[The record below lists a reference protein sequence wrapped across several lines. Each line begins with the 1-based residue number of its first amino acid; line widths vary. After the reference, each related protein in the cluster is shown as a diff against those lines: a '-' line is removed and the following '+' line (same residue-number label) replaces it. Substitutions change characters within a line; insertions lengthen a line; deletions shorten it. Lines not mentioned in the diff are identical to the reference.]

1 MSYME
6 DNNTN
11 LHMHEKE
18 LDKRVERSRRL
29 LMDALFSLLEEMP
42 YRKISVAHLAERS
55 GVARP
60 TFYLHYKSKDDLLLS
75 YLEVMFEGFYHEVES
90 YFTERSDADPVIATI
105 MFKQWSENAEAAK
118 LLVQEDIEPIMLAA
132 FKQYV
137 ESIVERFI
145 AAHDLPI
152 SNSTML
158 PYVVDFM
165 AGASYMV
172 ITRWIRE
179 GMEQSPEELGDIY
192 ATLVRPGLLAVLLSG
207 KLAK

>member
-1 MSYME
+1 
-6 DNNTN
+6 
-11 LHMHEKE
+11 MHEKE

-75 YLEVMFEGFYHEVES
+75 YLEVMFEGFYQEVES

-137 ESIVERFI
+137 EKIVERFI
-145 AAHDLPI
+145 VAHDLPI
-152 SNSTML
+152 SSSTML

-179 GMEQSPEELGDIY
+179 GMEQTPEELGDIY

-207 KLAK
+207 KLAD